1 MADEEAPRTTIIS
14 LPEKV
19 NEGDDLSPR
28 LRAYVTAIMYL
39 AGYVKDRAEIGD
51 VTEEELIEHIGLN
64 IRRTVNPKFD
74 AEKVS

>member
-1 MADEEAPRTTIIS
+1 MADEEPKVTVIS

-28 LRAYVTAIMYL
+28 LRAYVTAIIYL
-39 AGYVKDRAEIGD
+39 ASFVKTRAEVGD

-64 IRRTVNPKFD
+64 IRRTINPKFD
-74 AEKVS
+74 ETKVS

>member
-1 MADEEAPRTTIIS
+1 MADEEPRVTVIS

-19 NEGDDLSPR
+19 NDGDDLSPK

-74 AEKVS
+74 ATKVS